1 MKFNMGCEA
10 FANRLALAYDRC
22 AHDGSA
28 CQSVAEKANWII
40 AKMDDI
46 VTKLQIPESFK
57 AKYTIPQQDLDGL
70 VAAGMQVTR
79 LLVNNMREITP
90 DDARAIY
97 QTIM

>member
-1 MKFNMGCEA
+1 MTDARMTA
-10 FANRLALAYDRC
+10 A
-22 AHDGSA
+22 
-28 CQSVAEKANWII
+28 
-40 AKMDDI
+40 
-46 VTKLQIPESFK
+46 SFK
-57 AKYTIPQQDLDGL
+57 AKYTIPQRDLDGL